1 MRMSECVTVT
11 WVREVSAEI
20 IYTILNTMKITLLS
34 VGKEKDDATDEV
46 RRHFETR
53 LLRYAP
59 VDWVY
64 IPHDVTKE
72 KEGEKILT
80 ALKKEDY
87 VVLLDEKGRDIKSE
101 VLAELVENRM
111 VDSVRRMVFVIGGAY
126 GVSSA
131 VEERAN
137 YVWKLSS
144 LVFPHMLV
152 RVIVLEQLYRA
163 MTIIKGEKYHHE

>member
-1 MRMSECVTVT
+1 MDAV
-11 WVREVSAEI
+11 I
-20 IYTILNTMKITLLS
+20 QKNTMKITILS
-34 VGKEKDDATDEV
+34 VGKEKDDATDDV

-53 LLRYAP
+53 LLRYVP
-59 VDWVY
+59 LEWVY

-72 KEGEKILT
+72 KEGEKIL
-80 ALKKEDY
+80 AMLKRDDY
-87 VVLLDEKGRDIKSE
+87 VVLLDEKGKDMKSE
-101 VLAELVENRM
+101 MLAELVENRM

-126 GVSSA
+126 GVSGG

>member
-1 MRMSECVTVT
+1 
-11 WVREVSAEI
+11 
-20 IYTILNTMKITLLS
+20 
-34 VGKEKDDATDEV
+34 
-46 RRHFETR
+46 
-53 LLRYAP
+53 
-59 VDWVY
+59 
-64 IPHDVTKE
+64 
-72 KEGEKILT
+72 
-80 ALKKEDY
+80 
-87 VVLLDEKGRDIKSE
+87 
-101 VLAELVENRM
+101 
-111 VDSVRRMVFVIGGAY
+111 MVFVIGGAY